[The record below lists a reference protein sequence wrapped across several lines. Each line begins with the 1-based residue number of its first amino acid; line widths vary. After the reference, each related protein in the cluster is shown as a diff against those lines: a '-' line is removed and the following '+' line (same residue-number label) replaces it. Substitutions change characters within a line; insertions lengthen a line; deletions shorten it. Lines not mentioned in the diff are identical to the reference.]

1 LVSVTIDTMATENP
15 ITDALRRAILDS
27 GLPFL
32 RIAQETGVERA
43 SLSRFVAGKR
53 SLRLDMA
60 DKLAAYF
67 GLTLTSTEKKP
78 TTKKPK
84 G

>member
-1 LVSVTIDTMATENP
+1 MTIDTMTTAAP
-15 ITDALRRAILDS
+15 ITDVLRLAIIAS
-27 GLPFL
+27 GLPLL

-60 DKLAAYF
+60 DRLAAFF
-67 GLTLTSTEKKP
+67 GLTLTKTEQNPNKKP
-78 TTKKPK
+78 N

>member
-1 LVSVTIDTMATENP
+1 MTIDTMATGN
-15 ITDALRRAILDS
+15 ALSDTLRQAVLDS
-27 GLPFL
+27 GMPLL
-32 RIAQETGVERA
+32 RLAKTTGVERA

-60 DKLAAYF
+60 DKLAVYF
-67 GLTLTSTEKKP
+67 GLTLTKAGKKSAR
-78 TTKKPK
+78 TRPK